1 MIGSYTPPFENS
13 EYEVYYDVDN
23 FKAPEN
29 EKFTNLSR
37 VIDGRR
43 PTKRGEAAIGRDVVN
58 HQEELTIG
66 SIIQF
71 VDSNNMTHD
80 LEVVGILRY
89 SSYIQ
94 VFGYDEVMPSQI
106 YLQIDPKVPDLGK
119 EVERLF
125 PGQGVVYNL
134 TVNQLLGMQPGLN
147 PLVLAIAGFAGFLIV
162 LISLASITL
171 IYNSFNLSI
180 ENKVK

>member
-66 SIIQF
+66 SMIQF

-80 LEVVGILRY
+80 LEVVGILQY

-94 VFGYDEVMPSQI
+94 VFGYDEIIPSQI